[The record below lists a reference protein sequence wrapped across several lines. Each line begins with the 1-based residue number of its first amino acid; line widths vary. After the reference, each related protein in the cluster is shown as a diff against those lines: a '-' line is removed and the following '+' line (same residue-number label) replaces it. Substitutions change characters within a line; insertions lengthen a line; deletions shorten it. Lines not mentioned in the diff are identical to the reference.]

1 MRNSKIL
8 AKIRAGKAAKIAVMG
23 YFVPPLVAWAAHLG
37 YDGIWLDLEHRPMDS
52 REIQAL
58 LGFFH
63 LYDIDCMLRT
73 PTREKGQLYRYL
85 EDGVTGLMI
94 PHVSD
99 VQSAKEL
106 VQKVKFPPLGDRGLE
121 GRGLETNFGLD
132 IPGSRLPLVE
142 HALRETFLVVQ
153 IETPQG
159 LAAADEIAA
168 IPGIDGLYLGPQ
180 DLGLRMNYVPE
191 HERYTTD
198 QAVQYLA
205 DICRKHGRAWG
216 SLASTLEEVERHAQ
230 MGSQL
235 LVWGL
240 DSRIF
245 QQGLTAASQELDA
258 AIQGQS

>member
-1 MRNSKIL
+1 MRKSKIL
-8 AKIRAGKAAKIAVMG
+8 AKIRSGQPAKIATMG
-23 YFVPPLVAWAAHLG
+23 YFVPAFIAIAASLG

-58 LGFFH
+58 LAFFH

-85 EDGVTGLMI
+85 EDGATGLMI
-94 PHVSD
+94 PHVND

-121 GRGLETNFGLD
+121 GRGLESNFGLD

-168 IPGIDGLYLGPQ
+168 ISGIDGLYLGPQ

-191 HERYTTD
+191 DDRYTTD
-198 QAVQYLA
+198 EAVQYLA
-205 DICRKHGRAWG
+205 DICKKHGKAWG
-216 SLASTLEEVERHAQ
+216 SLESTIEEVERHAK
-230 MGSQL
+230 MGAQL
-235 LVWGL
+235 LVWGAEA
-240 DSRIF
+240 RIML
-245 QQGLTAASQELDA
+245 QGLTNASREFDA
-258 AIQGQS
+258 AVKGQS